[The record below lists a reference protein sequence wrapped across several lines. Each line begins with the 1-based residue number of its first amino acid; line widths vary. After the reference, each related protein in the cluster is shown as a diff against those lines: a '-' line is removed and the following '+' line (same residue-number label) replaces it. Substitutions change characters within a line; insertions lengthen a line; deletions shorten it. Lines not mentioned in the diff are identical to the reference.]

1 MAMTREQLVALREKI
16 LNSMASPEEVRGSDG
31 ASVRFRGSAEEWKNL
46 TRIESE
52 IAALDAATGGGNSGT
67 ITRLYSG
74 TGL

>member
-1 MAMTREQLVALREKI
+1 MALTREQLVALREKI
-16 LNSMASPEEVRGSDG
+16 LNTMAAPEEVRGGDG
-31 ASVRFRGSAEEWKNL
+31 SGVRFKNAGDQLKSL
-46 TRIESE
+46 TRIDAE